1 MNRFLMMGRAAP
13 VLLALALAGCGGG
26 GGGKGGG
33 GGPPPGMK
41 MRVKAS
47 PALVETIEERFPL
60 VASIAPF
67 RGITVQS
74 EIDGTVASIGFE
86 EGERVKKDQLLY
98 KLDTRKVEASLAE
111 AEANFRLAQ
120 QNRDRA
126 VAMFEQRTI
135 SAQEY
140 DQTLSTYEGRK
151 ATLELMRQQL
161 KDSEIRAPFEGL
173 TGARLVSP
181 GQVIN
186 QSTQLTTLLDID
198 PVKVDFRVPERLLSQ
213 VRVGQQI
220 VFRVAAWPG
229 EEFRGEVY
237 FIDPEVDALTRTILV
252 KALHANEDGR
262 LRPGMFGNLELVLRL
277 REQAVT
283 VPESALLRDGDAVM
297 LYIIDAEGN
306 AQPVPV
312 EVGTRLPGR
321 VEIVKGLQGG
331 EPVIFEGMQK
341 IGPGAPVTN
350 SLAETEA
357 PAAAE

>member
-1 MNRFLMMGRAAP
+1 MNKRMMMIAGALAP
-13 VLLALALAGCGGG
+13 LALVLAGCGGG
-26 GGGKGGG
+26 KDGG
-33 GGPPPGMK
+33 GGPPPGYK
-41 MRVKAS
+41 SRVKAET
-47 PALVETIEERFPL
+47 ARVEPLQERFPL

-67 RGITVQS
+67 RGIIVQS
-74 EIDGTVASIGFE
+74 EIDGTVESIGFE
-86 EGERVKKDQLLY
+86 EGQRVTKGQLLY
-98 KLDTRKVEASLAE
+98 KLDTRKLEASLAE
-111 AEANFRLAQ
+111 AEANFKLAE

-140 DQTLSTYEGRK
+140 DQTLSAYEGRK
-151 ATLELMRQQL
+151 ATLDLMRQQL

-181 GQVIN
+181 GQVITK
-186 QSTQLTTLLDID
+186 STPLTTLLDID

-213 VRVGQQI
+213 VRTGQQI
-220 VFRVAAWPG
+220 VFRVAAYPG

-237 FIDPEVDALTRTILV
+237 FIDPEVDAETRTVLV

-262 LRPGMFGNLELVLRL
+262 LRPGMFGNLELVLRV

-283 VPESALLRDGDAVM
+283 VPESALIRDGDSVM
-297 LYIIDAEGN
+297 LYIIDGEGN

-312 EVGTRLPGR
+312 DVGTRLPGR
-321 VEIVKGLQGG
+321 VEILKGLQGG
-331 EPVIFEGMQK
+331 EQVIFEGTQK
-341 IGPGAPVTN
+341 IGPGAPVVN

-357 PAAAE
+357 PAAAQ